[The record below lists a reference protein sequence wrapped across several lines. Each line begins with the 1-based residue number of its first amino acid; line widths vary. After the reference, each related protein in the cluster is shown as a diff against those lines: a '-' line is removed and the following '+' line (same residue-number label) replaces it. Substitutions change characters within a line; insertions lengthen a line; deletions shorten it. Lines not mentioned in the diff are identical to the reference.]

1 MSEQNAETKKP
12 EEVEAE
18 VVTDR
23 YASPGGPRPIE
34 KPDPFAVVRNL
45 FKPGSLPYGLSPG
58 LVGVAAAVLLALI
71 VGVMFAQSS
80 SSDGGRVADKDATTT
95 ANPSVSP
102 AGTSGPAFNAPP
114 ASAPQNDVGD
124 AIDLSSG
131 QPLGAQPSLHAA
143 PQFGAPPAQPAID
156 APAAAPSLS
165 PSTGFDPS
173 KVGNDIGAVK
183 EAFAAETQ
191 SLSQAL
197 AAARAQNAEQQRQI
211 QELASRLEKIEGQEG
226 TTSAGRQAAA
236 SLALLSLQR
245 VVASGGPYQTEL
257 DILARLLPPGAPAV
271 DRLRPKARDGAATL
285 AALKLRFDETARTA
299 MVAEASSRSNSTAGG
314 VMARLESLVSVRPA
328 RPVSGSDAK
337 AVISRAEDQ
346 LDKNAL
352 DKAVRELETLK
363 GPASEAFAA
372 WLADARGRLSVD
384 QAIEEINGVLLKDYT
399 N

>member
-1 MSEQNAETKKP
+1 
-12 EEVEAE
+12 
-18 VVTDR
+18 
-23 YASPGGPRPIE
+23 G
-34 KPDPFAVVRNL
+34 
-45 FKPGSLPYGLSPG
+45 
-58 LVGVAAAVLLALI
+58 
-71 VGVMFAQSS
+71 
-80 SSDGGRVADKDATTT
+80 
-95 ANPSVSP
+95 
-102 AGTSGPAFNAPP
+102 
-114 ASAPQNDVGD
+114 
-124 AIDLSSG
+124 
-131 QPLGAQPSLHAA
+131 
-143 PQFGAPPAQPAID
+143 
-156 APAAAPSLS
+156 AAPSGPPIDS
-165 PSTGFDPS
+165 PITPPALTPSPGFDPS

-197 AAARAQNAEQQRQI
+197 TAARAQNAEQQRQI
-211 QELASRLEKIEGQEG
+211 QELAARIEKIEGQEG

-257 DILARLLPPGAPAV
+257 DILARLLPPGAPAI

-299 MVAEASSRSNSTAGG
+299 MVAEASSKSNNAAGG

-328 RPVSGSDAK
+328 RPVSGSDPK

-352 DKAVRELETLK
+352 EKAVRELETLK
-363 GPASEAFAA
+363 GPASEAFAT
-372 WLADARGRLSVD
+372 WLSDARGRLAVD